1 MTAILLYLSGGLL
14 LLVSLLLLCLE
25 KGNKVEGAYEFQPA
39 HDFWSAG
46 GSAMHVAKQIFGEED
61 WEYVRELNSK
71 VLERRFLKER
81 KIVALTWVRA
91 ARTEARALM
100 RVHRAAS
107 STSPHLS
114 LRVELRIAFAYI
126 EFFFHCAILEL
137 VIQARGPVALQRF
150 VAMADARSTRLYE
163 VVGQVFPLVRQ
174 QEGEFNHATSG
185 RKGLG

>member
-1 MTAILLYLSGGLL
+1 MTAIALYLAGGLL
-14 LLVSLLLLCLE
+14 LMVSLLLLCIE
-25 KGNKVEGAYEFQPA
+25 GGNKLEGDAEFQPA

-46 GSAMHVAKQIFGEED
+46 GSAMHVAEQIFGEED

-71 VLERRFLKER
+71 MLERRFLKER
-81 KIVALTWVRA
+81 KTLALTWVRA
-91 ARTEARALM
+91 ARSEARALM

-126 EFFFHCAILEL
+126 GFLFQCAILEL
-137 VIQARGPVALQRF
+137 VIQARGPVALQRLA
-150 VAMADARSTRLYE
+150 AMADARSTRLYE